1 MNGGGILVLSRV
13 TTHQKL
19 KNKKKKR
26 YRVYAGTVLLAA
38 MIPYMSVP
46 TYALLTDQVQETG
59 QGVQAAF
66 VFPVTIKELAEK
78 AVELKAKMDT
88 YASEAESTAGTISS
102 SETAAG
108 ANSLVD
114 SVAAKNSAAEASK
127 KELEKVVKQLQD
139 YFDRAQKEKDESKAI
154 FDQVKS
160 SDSLTGENLKQVQ
173 SLLGDAASRKN
184 HGDEAVAVDSDLLE
198 KIGNKVKF
206 YDRVYSYVESGFKKA
221 DKENT
226 DADETLA
233 RMDSILSGAQAA
245 AAGVEERIKEEE
257 RKKKEEEEAKKQAE
271 EAKKQEEAKQKEE
284 NPPKGEKSDKPE
296 SGDNGQEPKQGND
309 NKGQKESKGPAGS
322 SDTSKGNPDPG
333 KEDDSAKQ
341 TSETS
346 PAQPGND
353 DSAAGTDKNAP

>member
-1 MNGGGILVLSRV
+1 MVLSRV
-13 TTHQKL
+13 RTHQNL
-19 KNKKKKR
+19 KNKKKRR

-78 AVELKAKMDT
+78 AAELKEKMDT
-88 YASEAESTAGTISS
+88 YAAEAESTAGKVSS

-114 SVAAKNSAAEASK
+114 SVVAKNSAAENTK
-127 KELEKVVKQLQD
+127 KELEKVVIQLQD
-139 YFDRAQKEKDESKAI
+139 YYDRAQKEKDESKAI
-154 FDQVKS
+154 FEQAKS

-173 SLLGDAASRKN
+173 SLLGEATSRKN
-184 HGDEAVAVDSDLLE
+184 YGDESVAVDSDLLE

-206 YDRVYSYVESGFKKA
+206 YNRVYSYVESGFKKA

-233 RMDSILSGAQAA
+233 RLDSTLSSAQAA

-257 RKKKEEEEAKKQAE
+257 KKKKEEEAKKQAE

-284 NPPKGEKSDKPE
+284 NPSKGEKSDKPE
-296 SGDNGQEPKQGND
+296 SGDSGQEPKQGND
-309 NKGQKESKGPAGS
+309 NGGQDASKGPAGS

-333 KEDDSAKQ
+333 KEDDSAKG
-341 TSETS
+341 TSEPS

-353 DSAAGTDKNAP
+353 DSAAGTDKSAP